1 MKHTKVIVMAAL
13 IGLVC
18 IGSAFAHGHG
28 GGRGYGGWGAV
39 YSTAAETV
47 TVSGTLQLINGEIA
61 VAQGGNTYYPSGLS
75 RYVGF
80 IDGLKEGASVKLEG
94 NTALLKYTTN
104 VYFLRV
110 TKLTL
115 NGKEYSL

>member
-1 MKHTKVIVMAAL
+1 MKHTKVIVLAAL
-13 IGLVC
+13 IGLSC
-18 IGSAFAHGHG
+18 LGSVSAKGHDKGIKGVSAHNA
-28 GGRGYGGWGAV
+28 WNL
-39 YSTAAETV
+39 TETV

-61 VAQGGNTYYPSGLS
+61 VVQGGNTYYPSRLS
-75 RYVGF
+75 HYVGF
-80 IDGLKEGASVKLEG
+80 IDDLKDGAQVKLEG